1 MSNSP
6 QTPKKGTSKLHKNF
20 FFSIQES
27 NINIGCK
34 NNKQQN
40 VRNFISWYKHFIDN
54 ERQNLGL
61 YLSDD
66 ITIQWFGRTIRTR
79 KKVFSFLKNDVECS
93 KHYFTSVD
101 SIDKIKIRSR
111 SPRKSESL
119 SSPSLSPEIKRN
131 GKRKLLQ
138 ATCNSPE
145 WAPGCKPD
153 DEFDGTDRKRSK
165 ATVDGS
171 IKFEHNDR
179 CPNDIKCNN
188 SFEINN
194 KGDGVSKKRKL
205 EPTTPQNMEYGQGDC
220 MPSTSSDSNRSHEAL
235 NAQLPKL
242 AVECNGYVE
251 FTRSRNS
258 HNIDCP
264 KWERKFKLQISFSVD
279 PLNVGEY
286 IIWGI
291 FYSDESKCRRNLLA
305 AFDEV
310 GKNEEPKQ
318 L

>member
-1 MSNSP
+1 MSHSP
-6 QTPKKGTSKLHKNF
+6 QTPKKGTSKFNKTKL
-20 FFSIQES
+20 FSIQES

-34 NNKQQN
+34 NNRHQN
-40 VRNFISWYKHFIDN
+40 VRNFISWYKHIIDN

-111 SPRKSESL
+111 SPRKSESFT
-119 SSPSLSPEIKRN
+119 SPSFSPEIKRN
-131 GKRKLLQ
+131 GKRKLFQ

-165 ATVDGS
+165 LTNNDCT
-171 IKFEHNDR
+171 KFEHNDQNT
-179 CPNDIKCNN
+179 NDIKSNN

-194 KGDGVSKKRKL
+194 KGDGMGKKQKL
-205 EPTTPQNMEYGQGDC
+205 EPTTPQNVECGQGDC

-258 HNIDCP
+258 HNIDSP
-264 KWERKFKLQISFSVD
+264 KWERKFKLQISYSID

-310 GKNEEPKQ
+310 AKDEEFKQ
-318 L
+318 V